1 LVIGRTSARA
11 DDPAMQI
18 PSSARPAYPR
28 SLSLLTGLAA
38 GTVLIVAGL
47 TLAYATFAT
56 PLVDRLAGSVPLGGS
71 ASAVGSMAWPLAVV
85 ATAVFLG
92 VGAARLAEVLATVQP
107 SRPREPGLAAGLPED
122 VLLAR
127 NVDPGDGRPVPVLLV
142 GRFGAAVVR
151 ELPVASATRREGQY
165 WEALAADGWVR
176 IENPLDRTARDAERV
191 RRWLAHDDQDFVVR
205 VYAAVIAPDAS
216 LPRTPTCAVITRDQL
231 PAWLRSLPQQ
241 RSLTE
246 GRRARLA
253 GFVRSRS

>member
-1 LVIGRTSARA
+1 
-11 DDPAMQI
+11 MQF
-18 PSSARPAYPR
+18 PGLARPTPPR
-28 SLSLLTGLAA
+28 YLSLLTGLAA

-56 PLVDRLAGSVPLGGS
+56 PLVERLAGSGPLGGG
-71 ASAVGSMAWPLAVV
+71 ANAVGSMAWPLAVV

-92 VGAARLAEVLATVQP
+92 VGAARLAEVLATVRP
-107 SRPREPGLAAGLPED
+107 ARPRELGLAAGLPED

-127 NVDPGDGRPVPVLLV
+127 NVDPGDGRPLPVLLV

-151 ELPVASATRREGQY
+151 ELPAASATRREGRY
-165 WEALAADGWVR
+165 WEARVGDGWVR

-205 VYAAVIAPDAS
+205 VYAAVIAPDAG
-216 LPRTPTCAVITRDQL
+216 LPRTPTCAVISRDQL

-241 RSLTE
+241 RSLTD

-253 GFVRSRS
+253 GIVRGRS